1 MKKLL
6 VTLSC
11 AIALL
16 AACSEQ
22 EVIDE
27 VESILDSE
35 EEVSRMISQ
44 DEAIST
50 LMAFLED
57 TELPTRSG
65 KSRTISSV
73 SVYSKP
79 VTKAQME
86 DATESP
92 SAYLVNFD
100 DDEGFAV
107 LGATTD
113 VPDIVAVV
121 ESGHIE
127 DDLTIVVPEEENES
141 PDIEDEEDEEYEMD
155 EDSLDMYCAEDGD
168 YYSAQQ
174 APIAVVGSL
183 ISTGLDEEDPS
194 GEGCIA
200 VRKTYT
206 TRLPILKTN
215 WDQNPP
221 YNKYCRR
228 RNLAFKIKSA
238 LAGCSNTALAMI
250 MTAMEYPDT
259 LIIRDTVL
267 DWQSM
272 KMDPAIRSL
281 SPSSQESVS
290 LLLGY
295 IFYNVNRI
303 SLKKSTL
310 ITPEQIKKLMSKMGY
325 PNVQKL
331 SSPSFSDEML
341 EAVSDMLKGGRP
353 VFLSAIPKKLVHAH
367 SWVVDGAKYSSTDKR
382 QYLLHFNFGW
392 SGKCNGYFS
401 TNCLNPAKGIQ
412 YDNPVLYNTDPDKD
426 YVYMQHFR
434 LVTYDRPLD
443 HKVMNV
449 SFKMPE
455 E

>member
-1 MKKLL
+1 MKKLF
-6 VTLSC
+6 LSLC

-27 VESILDSE
+27 VEPISDSE

-57 TELPTRSG
+57 AELATRSG
-65 KSRTISSV
+65 KGRTISSV

-79 VTKAQME
+79 MTRALME
-86 DATESP
+86 DATEAP

-141 PDIEDEEDEEYEMD
+141 PEIEDEEDEEYEM
-155 EDSLDMYCAEDGD
+155 
-168 YYSAQQ
+168 
-174 APIAVVGSL
+174 
-183 ISTGLDEEDPS
+183 
-194 GEGCIA
+194 
-200 VRKTYT
+200 
-206 TRLPILKTN
+206 
-215 WDQNPP
+215 
-221 YNKYCRR
+221 
-228 RNLAFKIKSA
+228 
-238 LAGCSNTALAMI
+238 
-250 MTAMEYPDT
+250 
-259 LIIRDTVL
+259 
-267 DWQSM
+267 
-272 KMDPAIRSL
+272 
-281 SPSSQESVS
+281 
-290 LLLGY
+290 
-295 IFYNVNRI
+295 
-303 SLKKSTL
+303 
-310 ITPEQIKKLMSKMGY
+310 
-325 PNVQKL
+325 
-331 SSPSFSDEML
+331 
-341 EAVSDMLKGGRP
+341 
-353 VFLSAIPKKLVHAH
+353 
-367 SWVVDGAKYSSTDKR
+367 
-382 QYLLHFNFGW
+382 
-392 SGKCNGYFS
+392 
-401 TNCLNPAKGIQ
+401 
-412 YDNPVLYNTDPDKD
+412 DKD

-443 HKVMNV
+443 HKVMTV

>member
-6 VTLSC
+6 GTLSC

-27 VESILDSE
+27 VEPISDSE

-57 TELPTRSG
+57 AELATRSG
-65 KSRTISSV
+65 KGRTISSV

-79 VTKAQME
+79 MTRAQME
-86 DATESP
+86 DATEAP

-141 PDIEDEEDEEYEMD
+141 PEIEDEEDDEYEMD
-155 EDSLDMYCAEDGD
+155 EDSLDVYCAEDGD

-194 GEGCIA
+194 GEGCIT

-215 WDQNPP
+215 WGQKSP

-272 KMDPAIRSL
+272 KRNPSTSNL
-281 SPSSQESVS
+281 SPSSEESVY

-295 IFYNVNRI
+295 IYYNVNRI
-303 SLKKSTL
+303 ALKGSTL

-331 SSPSFSDEML
+331 SSPSFSDDML

-353 VFLSAIPKKLVHAH
+353 VFLSAIPKKLRHAH

-392 SGKCNGYFS
+392 SGICNGYFS
-401 TNCLNPAKGIQ
+401 TKCLNPTKAYE
-412 YDNPVLYNTDPDKD
+412 YDVVSAYNTDTDKD

-434 LVTYDRPLD
+434 LITYDRPLY
-443 HKVMNV
+443 HKMMNV
-449 SFKMPE
+449 SFNVPE
-455 E
+455 